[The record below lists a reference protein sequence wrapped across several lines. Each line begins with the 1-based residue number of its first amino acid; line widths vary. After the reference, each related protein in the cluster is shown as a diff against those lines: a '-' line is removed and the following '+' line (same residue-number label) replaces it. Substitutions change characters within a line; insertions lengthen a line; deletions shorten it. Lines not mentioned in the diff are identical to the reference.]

1 MSPRPITP
9 PPAPAFHSYFEI
21 FSGHGEVDARS
32 LESVLLLVGIS
43 LTPAQVEEALTSAD
57 VDGEWGRLHGNAR
70 PIELHGALSVKG
82 PALGLMLC
90 CRSLEIL
97 FKIFYLFLERGRQG
111 EKRET
116 SIRYLSH
123 TPT

>member
-1 MSPRPITP
+1 MSPCPVTP

-43 LTPAQVEEALTSAD
+43 LTPAQVEEALMSAD
-57 VDGEWGRLHGNAR
+57 IDGERGGSA
-70 PIELHGALSVKG
+70 GVQVAQGLSVRG
-82 PALGLMLC
+82 PALGLTLC

-97 FKIFYLFLERGRQG
+97 FFF
-111 EKRET
+111 
-116 SIRYLSH
+116 
-123 TPT
+123 